1 MHLQAYPDR
10 QARRWQYVHF
20 SRAAL
25 LLAISLSF
33 APPDTMCPAT
43 WFDALVYP
51 LRCARPSLA
60 CAAMRMTVD
69 DGGSKR
75 PVFDK
80 LYTDAAQVS

>member
-10 QARRWQYVHF
+10 QARRWQYVPF
-20 SRAAL
+20 SRTASL
-25 LLAISLSF
+25 PTISLFFTSLES
-33 APPDTMCPAT
+33 MCPASR
-43 WFDALVYP
+43 
-51 LRCARPSLA
+51 LRCAREPPSLPAPLA

-80 LYTDAAQVS
+80 LYTDAAQVG

>member
-1 MHLQAYPDR
+1 
-10 QARRWQYVHF
+10 
-20 SRAAL
+20 
-25 LLAISLSF
+25 
-33 APPDTMCPAT
+33 MCPAT